1 MIKEIVNRWEKN
13 KGKLRAHITK
23 EGKSYKE
30 KGYEGLLKDIINI
43 VLNDDKAEFH
53 ERDYDAEKMTVI
65 DDGDYQG
72 TLIFIF
78 PYDTYQPMASEY
90 LYTSVG
96 YGSCSGCDTWEA
108 AETGDNFVGDMMTLA
123 LHMIQSMKRMED

>member
-1 MIKEIVNRWEKN
+1 MIKEIVERWEKN
-13 KGKLRAHITK
+13 KEKLRAHVTK
-23 EGKSYKE
+23 EGKSYEE

-43 VLNDDKAEFH
+43 VLNDDEAEFH
-53 ERDYDAEKMTVI
+53 ERDYDAEKVTVI
-65 DDGDYQG
+65 DDGHYQG
-72 TLIFIF
+72 TLIFVF

-96 YGSCSGCDTWEA
+96 YGSCSFCDTWEA
-108 AETGDNFVGDMMTLA
+108 AVMGDIFVDDMMTLA